1 MSTLSRQTGHTI
13 TKSTIASI
21 IIGAIVLIYGLSRVI
36 PTFLEQQE
44 EDAFMNN
51 AAQVNAV
58 CVGNEAHDYLYNDIT
73 AQYEYEGD
81 YYEVTFTDILI
92 GKNAALLEPGDV
104 FVTYVN
110 KDDPSQ
116 AFYIDDGTGEELRNQ
131 RNIIYIRYGIYTL
144 GGFISLIAG
153 ISSLIRKKRSAT
165 NIPATYSGYQGSS
178 TPGGMIGGSI
188 PSYNT
193 VSSPSDTLNPTTN
206 NFTSP
211 MTSHSANNF
220 TSTFTSN
227 SSSSIKPTFVS
238 IPSANNS
245 PMQSNPT
252 QPISPSPM
260 PGVPAQPMN
269 MPPMPGVPAQPM
281 NMSPM
286 SGVPAQPMNMPPM
299 SGIPTQPMN
308 MPPMSGI
315 PTQPMNMPPMS
326 GSNVTPPKTT
336 TVPPFNPAMAAAGA
350 AAYTAVQQTP
360 KSSKPFSTVPP
371 APQPTNQPP
380 AKEKAVMPD
389 SQKKKSTSAPAPIDS
404 TDLSSIIK
412 SGSDDAFNMSA
423 DDYKADEKLAAI
435 IKSGSDDAFNMS
447 ADDYQAD
454 EKLAAIIKSGSDDAF
469 NMSADDYQA
478 DEKLASI
485 IKSGSDDAFNM
496 SADDYQADEK
506 LASIIKSGSDDAFN
520 MSADDFKA
528 DEKLAALIKNGSDD
542 QPLQKIEPEPD
553 DDYDE

>member
-496 SADDYQADEK
+496 SADD
-506 LASIIKSGSDDAFN
+506 
-520 MSADDFKA
+520 FKA